1 MCIHHWLISTPSYM
15 GHIIGVCK
23 YCHAQKDFTILQQED
38 KGYRQICLA
47 DTLTRPDVTLNRIV
61 AEGNGRSK
69 KPRGR
74 QSNYSRGRVK

>member
-1 MCIHHWLISTPSYM
+1 MCNHYWLISTSSYM
-15 GHIIGVCK
+15 GHIIGRCK
-23 YCHAQKDFTILQQED
+23 ICEETRDFTILQQED

-47 DTLTRPDVTLNRIV
+47 NTLTRPNVDMTRIMAV
-61 AEGNGRSK
+61 K

>member
-1 MCIHHWLISTPSYM
+1 M
-15 GHIIGVCK
+15 GHIIGRCK
-23 YCHAQKDFTILQQED
+23 ICEETRDFTILQQED

-47 DTLTRPDVTLNRIV
+47 NTLTRPNVDMTRIMAV
-61 AEGNGRSK
+61 K